1 VILSNRP
8 HQSIITRQHLKSLP
22 FISKKQTLELDVHL
36 LTAYTIGA
44 SRVIANIEVGR
55 RDHWRSLGAGEGR
68 ELSVLSAN
76 LRGTLR
82 HKGVRCAIC
91 SHHLNHS
98 ANPGC
103 SGISTR
109 FPLFTASIAT
119 SSFFAITLGIVVIF
133 LLSSTS
139 IFTTYRSQD
148 DDHDGYDEL
157 EDAQPVETGN
167 TKIIRRHPSKR
178 KSLVSSKYL
187 YINSP

>member
-1 VILSNRP
+1 
-8 HQSIITRQHLKSLP
+8 
-22 FISKKQTLELDVHL
+22 
-36 LTAYTIGA
+36 
-44 SRVIANIEVGR
+44 VIANIEVGR

-82 HKGVRCAIC
+82 HKGVRCVIC
-91 SHHLNHS
+91 SHPLNHNV
-98 ANPGC
+98 NPGC

-167 TKIIRRHPSKR
+167 TKIIRQRPSKR

-187 YINSP
+187 YMNSP